1 MAEKNEKGEIASAE
15 REMDRPSLDDGA
27 VEQLQLASFQFSPE
41 AEKRLVRKIDLTILP
56 IMLVAYMMAF
66 LDKQTLSYT
75 SLMGIREEL
84 HLVGSQYSWVS
95 GMFYFGYLFFSY
107 PASLLMVKFPLGKY
121 LAVNLASL
129 LWAVVLACHAATSNF
144 TTMMVTR
151 FFLGCTEASLS
162 PGFTLVTSLWYRTS
176 EQPLRAGIWFCGNS
190 LSLII
195 GNLIAVGILQIHS
208 RLYAWQWLF
217 IIFGLVTFL
226 WGIVMLFRLPDSP
239 VDAKFLTDEER
250 MIAIERLKA
259 NKTGFKTNQIDRSQI
274 VEAFTDIKTWIL
286 AVLILAS
293 NIPNG
298 GFTTFNGLVLQGF
311 GFSTFN
317 TLLLGIP
324 GGVIV
329 FIFVLGGGMI
339 SSKVANSRCLAMIG
353 LNTISIVGSA
363 LVYAAHSVGARYA
376 GLLLMGAYSAAMPVS
391 MAMIS
396 SNIGGFTKK
405 ATVSSIYFIMYCAGN
420 IIGPQLFFEREAP
433 KYQSGFLAI
442 IICLVICVIDG
453 FVLLLYLRWENR
465 RREKKASNGDPAVE
479 QEKTVTNTQCELV
492 DITDLKN
499 RQFRYVY

>member
-1 MAEKNEKGEIASAE
+1 MADKYEKDEIASADHE
-15 REMDRPSLDDGA
+15 VDRPSLDHGA
-27 VEQLQLASFQFSPE
+27 VEQLQLPSYQFSPE
-41 AEKRLVRKIDLTILP
+41 AERRLVRKIDLTILP

-66 LDKQTLSYT
+66 LDKQTLNYT

-95 GMFYFGYLFFSY
+95 GMFYFGYMFFSY

-121 LAVNLASL
+121 LAANLLSSL
-129 LWAVVLACHAATSNF
+129 GDRS
-144 TTMMVTR
+144 
-151 FFLGCTEASLS
+151 SLS
-162 PGFTLVTSLWYRTS
+162 CGNNQLHNNNGDQILPRMHRGQPLPGFTLVTSLWYRTS

-208 RLYAWQWLF
+208 SLYAWQWLF
-217 IIFGLVTFL
+217 IIFGIFTFL

-239 VDAKFLTDEER
+239 IDAKFLNEEER

-259 NKTGFKTNQIDRSQI
+259 NKTGFKNNQINRGQI
-274 VEAFTDIKTWIL
+274 AEAFVDPKTWIL

-298 GFTTFNGLVLQGF
+298 GFTTFNGLVLEGF
-311 GFSTFN
+311 GFSTFH

-339 SSKVANSRCLAMIG
+339 TSKVANSRCLAMIG
-353 LNTISIVGSA
+353 MNTISIIGSA
-363 LVYAAHSVGARYA
+363 LVYAGHSVGARYA
-376 GLLLMGAYSAAMPVS
+376 GLLLMGVYSAAMPVS
-391 MAMIS
+391 LAMIS
-396 SNIGGFTKK
+396 SNVGGFTKK

-420 IIGPQLFFEREAP
+420 IIGPQLFFAREAP

-442 IICLVICVIDG
+442 IICLVICVVDG

-465 RREKKASNGDPAVE
+465 RREKKASNNDPAVE
-479 QEKTVTNTQCELV
+479 QEKTGITTQRELV
-492 DITDLKN
+492 DTTDLKN
-499 RQFRYVY
+499 REFRYVY

>member
-1 MAEKNEKGEIASAE
+1 MADKYEKDEIASADHE
-15 REMDRPSLDDGA
+15 VDRPSLDHGA
-27 VEQLQLASFQFSPE
+27 VEQLQLPSYQFSPE
-41 AEKRLVRKIDLTILP
+41 AERRLVRKIDLTILP

-66 LDKQTLSYT
+66 LDKQTLNYT

-95 GMFYFGYLFFSY
+95 GMFYFGYMFFSY

-121 LAVNLASL
+121 LAANFL
-129 LWAVVLACHAATSNF
+129 LWAIVLACHAATTNF
-144 TTMMVTR
+144 TTIMVTR

-208 RLYAWQWLF
+208 SLYAWQWLF
-217 IIFGLVTFL
+217 IIFGIFTFL

-239 VDAKFLTDEER
+239 IDAKFLNEEER

-259 NKTGFKTNQIDRSQI
+259 NKTGFKNNQINRGQI
-274 VEAFTDIKTWIL
+274 AEAFVDPKTWIL

-298 GFTTFNGLVLQGF
+298 GFTTFNGLVLEGF
-311 GFSTFN
+311 GFSTFH

-339 SSKVANSRCLAMIG
+339 TSKVANSRCLAMIG
-353 LNTISIVGSA
+353 MNTISIIGSA
-363 LVYAAHSVGARYA
+363 LVYAGHSVGARYA
-376 GLLLMGAYSAAMPVS
+376 GLLLMGVYSAAMPVS
-391 MAMIS
+391 LAMIS
-396 SNIGGFTKK
+396 SNVGGFTKK

-420 IIGPQLFFEREAP
+420 IIGPQLFFAREAP

-442 IICLVICVIDG
+442 IICLVICVVDG

-465 RREKKASNGDPAVE
+465 RREKKASNNDPAVE
-479 QEKTVTNTQCELV
+479 QEKTGITTQRELV
-492 DITDLKN
+492 DTTDLKN
-499 RQFRYVY
+499 REFRYVY